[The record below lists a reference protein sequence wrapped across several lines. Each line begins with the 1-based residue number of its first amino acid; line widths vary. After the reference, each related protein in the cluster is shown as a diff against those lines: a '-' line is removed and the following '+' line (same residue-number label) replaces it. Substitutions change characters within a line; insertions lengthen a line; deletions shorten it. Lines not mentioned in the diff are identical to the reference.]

1 MCKVS
6 IIVPIYNVEDYI
18 HECLVSITNQTF
30 DSLECILVDDKGTD
44 DSMDVVS
51 KFLSSYDGKVRFE
64 IVHHESNRGLSAA
77 RNTGVKFC
85 RGKYVYFLDSDD
97 EIKEDSIELLF
108 TEAERENFDFVL
120 GDIKVIG
127 YNENKEVHEGEKYL
141 SENLKS
147 LYSNNC
153 ISRAYFYNQWYTM
166 AFNKLIK
173 REFLLENML
182 YFEEG
187 LLHEDILWSL
197 KLASKA
203 NSMGVVKEFTY
214 IYKLRSNSIAASL
227 KERNINDMLE
237 ILKLSGVVVDENKS
251 NYFLRGKL
259 RSVANF
265 MIRSVVS
272 SSLDGS
278 IKFNFL
284 SKVKNFML
292 DGGYTANPYL
302 SFSDFFKVVI
312 INLPTKLLYLTIN
325 LYLLL
330 KK

>member
-1 MCKVS
+1 MCEVS
-6 IIVPIYNVEDYI
+6 IVVPIYNVEDYI
-18 HECLVSITNQTF
+18 QECLVSVANQTF
-30 DSLECILVDDKGTD
+30 DSLECILVDDKGSD
-44 DSMDVVS
+44 NSMDVVS

-64 IVHHESNRGLSAA
+64 IVRHESNRGLSVA
-77 RNTGVKFC
+77 RNTGVKFS

-97 EIKEDSIELLF
+97 EIKKNTIELLYA
-108 TEAERENFDFVL
+108 EAECRNCDFVL
-120 GDIKVIG
+120 GDIKIIG
-127 YNENKEVHEGEKYL
+127 RNGNEEIQKGKSFLSKNLKNQYSNEN
-141 SENLKS
+141 
-147 LYSNNC
+147 
-153 ISRAYFYNQWYTM
+153 ISRAYFFNQWYTM
-166 AFNKLIK
+166 AVNKLIK
-173 REFLLENML
+173 RDFILENTL
-182 YFEEG
+182 YFKEG

-272 SSLDGS
+272 SGLDGS

-284 SKVKNFML
+284 SKVKKIML